1 MIRYKRYK
9 GKFDR
14 ITYAALLTALSLLAF
29 ELAARYYT
37 MVN

>member
-9 GKFDR
+9 SRFDR
-14 ITYAALLTALSLLAF
+14 VTYAALIAALSLLAF
-29 ELAARYYT
+29 ELAVRYYT